1 MSYPVVLI
9 ESESDLHRRMEAL
22 IAGGAGEV
30 ALDIEGEYNL
40 HRYGM
45 HLCLVQLFDGKECLL
60 VDTVKIKNIS
70 CMRPFFEGDIDKVV
84 FSPANDLILL
94 DHLFGFHLKHI
105 FDVQS
110 AARLLGHERLSLGTI
125 ISEELGV
132 TLDKSKTKQ
141 KSNWNFRPL
150 KKSLLNYAAD
160 DVLYLLDLKRK
171 LLPEIERR
179 GLADELARINADF
192 ELVRY
197 APQER
202 PYLNLRDAKKLTRIE
217 KVYLKHFFYARD
229 EIARKVDLAPSSV
242 LSNASVIEISKRA
255 PGGRDEWKRLGGLN
269 RRALPHLDILVRAK
283 EEADAAAEQMAKQ
296 ARAAGKP
303 QGAK

>member
-1 MSYPVVLI
+1 MG
-9 ESESDLHRRMEAL
+9 AL
-22 IAGGAGEV
+22 LASGAGEV
-30 ALDIEGEYNL
+30 ALDLEGEYNL

-45 HLCLVQLFDGKECLL
+45 HLCLVQLFDGRECLL
-60 VDTVKIKNIS
+60 IDTVKIKNIS
-70 CMRPFFEGDIDKVV
+70 CMRAFFEGDIEKVV
-84 FSPANDLILL
+84 FSPGNDLILL

-105 FDVQS
+105 FDVQA
-110 AARLLGHERLSLGTI
+110 AARLVGHERLSLGTI
-125 ISEELGV
+125 IAEELGV

-141 KSNWNFRPL
+141 KSNWNIRPL

-160 DVLYLLDLKRK
+160 DVLYLIELKRK

-179 GLADELARINADF
+179 GLADELARVNAGF

-197 APQER
+197 SPPDR
-202 PYLNLRDAKKLTRIE
+202 PYLNLKDAKRLTRVE

-255 PGGRDEWKRLGGLN
+255 PRGMDEWKKLGGLS
-269 RRALPHLDILVRAK
+269 RRALPHLDILIRAK
-283 EEADAAAEQMAKQ
+283 DEADAAAEQMAGQ
-296 ARAAGKP
+296 ARAAGRH
-303 QGAK
+303 QGVK